1 MKGFPDVLLER
12 VLRGARRSRHLIS
25 LGTVEIEVVG
35 LDWGYVGRV
44 FLQILIAVQRVRH
57 LVVEGLPD
65 LLRADV
71 VNELGCGLN
80 ANFGLDLL
88 DEGVGIDLALVEAL
102 ESIVKFPIG
111 LISILKV
118 IRSLELT
125 REDLV
130 DERA

>member
-1 MKGFPDVLLER
+1 M
-12 VLRGARRSRHLIS
+12 
-25 LGTVEIEVVG
+25 EIEVVG
-35 LDWGYVGRV
+35 LDRGYVGRV

-57 LVVEGLPD
+57 LIVEGLPD

-71 VNELGCGLN
+71 VNDLGCGLN

>member
-1 MKGFPDVLLER
+1 M
-12 VLRGARRSRHLIS
+12 
-25 LGTVEIEVVG
+25 
-35 LDWGYVGRV
+35 
-44 FLQILIAVQRVRH
+44 
-57 LVVEGLPD
+57 PD

-71 VNELGCGLN
+71 VNELGCGLD
-80 ANFGLDLL
+80 ANLGLDLL

-118 IRSLELT
+118 IRSLKLT

>member
-1 MKGFPDVLLER
+1 M
-12 VLRGARRSRHLIS
+12 
-25 LGTVEIEVVG
+25 EIEVVG
-35 LDWGYVGRV
+35 LDRGYVGRV

-57 LVVEGLPD
+57 LIVEGLPD

-71 VNELGCGLN
+71 VNKLGCGLN

>member
-1 MKGFPDVLLER
+1 M
-12 VLRGARRSRHLIS
+12 
-25 LGTVEIEVVG
+25 EIEVVG
-35 LDWGYVGRV
+35 LNWGYVGRV

-57 LVVEGLPD
+57 LIVEGLPD

-71 VNELGCGLN
+71 VNKLGCGLN